1 MLVQLRIAL
10 EVECVPQT
18 QLHVVPPPLRQRMQ
32 IARPGRVT
40 QTVRQRA
47 RISFAVKST
56 GCQSFEQIPLL
67 GMRAVRRW
75 PAREVPKHKLA
86 HVLLGDLN
94 VRHEEVQDLLD
105 AWDWREAAYSLGI
118 LKTGYLETPSE
129 QWDRSS
135 ASNSTVKKTRF
146 VVLTHAQLSWFKRNP
161 GDTEYGDERGA
172 IPLDQVTRVSLTGEK
187 IEVFDQGGLRRWF
200 LCRDGK
206 AKAWRDAIDVAR
218 QARCR
223 SPAASSPRE
232 APSALIIRT
241 RQYAKSIVETRA
253 AYGAASLVEPA
264 APGSESASLSHLAA
278 TASRC
283 ESFLRR
289 RRIDGVEGDAPSP

>member
-1 MLVQLRIAL
+1 M
-10 EVECVPQT
+10 E
-18 QLHVVPPPLRQRMQ
+18 PP
-32 IARPGRVT
+32 
-40 QTVRQRA
+40 
-47 RISFAVKST
+47 
-56 GCQSFEQIPLL
+56 
-67 GMRAVRRW
+67 RRTI
-75 PAREVPKHKLA
+75 RRRHT
-86 HVLLGDLN
+86 LGDRPKSQPSLSKRDQKN
-94 VRHEEVQDLLD
+94 L
-105 AWDWREAAYSLGI
+105 APAAKDWREAAYSLGI

-129 QWDRSS
+129 TWDRSS
-135 ASNSTVKKTRF
+135 ASNSTVKKTKF

-172 IPLDQVTRVSLTGEK
+172 IPLDQVTSVRLTGEK

-241 RQYAKSIVETRA
+241 RQYAKSIVEQRA
-253 AYGAASLVEPA
+253 AYGAATLVEPA
-264 APGSESASLSHLAA
+264 APGSESASVISRSDGVAVGCCDGVRS
-278 TASRC
+278 TASRWTHRRDTGR
-283 ESFLRR
+283 ESALRGIDAVEDATETPSTPSTRR
-289 RRIDGVEGDAPSP
+289 RERQPTQNHARRRGLRGPASRWRRQDRRFIVSQGRGRR

>member
-1 MLVQLRIAL
+1 M
-10 EVECVPQT
+10 E
-18 QLHVVPPPLRQRMQ
+18 PP
-32 IARPGRVT
+32 
-40 QTVRQRA
+40 
-47 RISFAVKST
+47 
-56 GCQSFEQIPLL
+56 
-67 GMRAVRRW
+67 RRTI
-75 PAREVPKHKLA
+75 RRRHT
-86 HVLLGDLN
+86 LGDRPKSQPSLSKRDQKN
-94 VRHEEVQDLLD
+94 L
-105 AWDWREAAYSLGI
+105 APAAKDWREAAYSLGI

-172 IPLDQVTRVSLTGEK
+172 IPLDQVTSVNLTGEK

-253 AYGAASLVEPA
+253 AYGAATLVEPA
-264 APGSESASLSHLAA
+264 APGSESVWNGRLRQKRIAHE
-278 TASRC
+278 SRTRD
-283 ESFLRR
+283 RR
-289 RRIDGVEGDAPSP
+289 GDGVAVRVVPAMASDRWR

>member
-1 MLVQLRIAL
+1 MLEEWWPASRIIETLLPGRSGCRRGAA
-10 EVECVPQT
+10 
-18 QLHVVPPPLRQRMQ
+18 RWAASR
-32 IARPGRVT
+32 RPGPH
-40 QTVRQRA
+40 
-47 RISFAVKST
+47 
-56 GCQSFEQIPLL
+56 E
-67 GMRAVRRW
+67 RAVGEGWRRGSG
-75 PAREVPKHKLA
+75 PRTAAA
-86 HVLLGDLN
+86 HRDMEPPRRTIRRRHTLGDRPKSQPSLSKRDQKN
-94 VRHEEVQDLLD
+94 L
-105 AWDWREAAYSLGI
+105 APAAKDWREAAYSLGI

-241 RQYAKSIVETRA
+241 RQYAKSIVEQRA
-253 AYGAASLVEPA
+253 HSV
-264 APGSESASLSHLAA
+264 LS
-278 TASRC
+278 
-283 ESFLRR
+283 
-289 RRIDGVEGDAPSP
+289 DA

>member
-1 MLVQLRIAL
+1 M
-10 EVECVPQT
+10 E
-18 QLHVVPPPLRQRMQ
+18 PP
-32 IARPGRVT
+32 
-40 QTVRQRA
+40 
-47 RISFAVKST
+47 
-56 GCQSFEQIPLL
+56 
-67 GMRAVRRW
+67 RRTI
-75 PAREVPKHKLA
+75 RRRHT
-86 HVLLGDLN
+86 LGDRPKSQPSLSKRDQKN
-94 VRHEEVQDLLD
+94 L
-105 AWDWREAAYSLGI
+105 APAAKDWREAAYSLGI

-129 QWDRSS
+129 TWDRSS

-253 AYGAASLVEPA
+253 AYGAATLVEPA
-264 APGSESASLSHLAA
+264 APGSEAASHLAA
-278 TASRC
+278 TASDRWRRVGRNVATPPQR
-283 ESFLRR
+283 EDASTRRVRLVPGRHRDAIDATTTQNQRR
-289 RRIDGVEGDAPSP
+289 RGLRGPASKWRRHDRRFIVSEGRSCWKMCPKS

>member
-1 MLVQLRIAL
+1 M
-10 EVECVPQT
+10 E
-18 QLHVVPPPLRQRMQ
+18 PP
-32 IARPGRVT
+32 
-40 QTVRQRA
+40 
-47 RISFAVKST
+47 
-56 GCQSFEQIPLL
+56 
-67 GMRAVRRW
+67 RRTI
-75 PAREVPKHKLA
+75 RRRHT
-86 HVLLGDLN
+86 LGDRPKSQPSLSKRDQKN
-94 VRHEEVQDLLD
+94 L
-105 AWDWREAAYSLGI
+105 APAAKDWREAAYSLGI

-161 GDTEYGDERGA
+161 GDAEYGDERGA
-172 IPLDQVTRVSLTGEK
+172 IPLDQVTSVRLDGEK

-241 RQYAKSIVETRA
+241 RQYAKSIVEQRA
-253 AYGAASLVEPA
+253 AYGAATLVEPA
-264 APGSESASLSHLAA
+264 APGSESAWNTFCRGDSVAV
-278 TASRC
+278 
-283 ESFLRR
+283 FLRR
-289 RRIDGVEGDAPSP
+289 RQIDGVEVDAPSRRRRRERVERD

>member
-1 MLVQLRIAL
+1 M
-10 EVECVPQT
+10 E
-18 QLHVVPPPLRQRMQ
+18 PP
-32 IARPGRVT
+32 
-40 QTVRQRA
+40 
-47 RISFAVKST
+47 
-56 GCQSFEQIPLL
+56 
-67 GMRAVRRW
+67 RRTI
-75 PAREVPKHKLA
+75 RRRHT
-86 HVLLGDLN
+86 LGDRPKSQPSLSKRDQRN
-94 VRHEEVQDLLD
+94 L
-105 AWDWREAAYSLGI
+105 APAAKDWREAAYSLGI
-118 LKTGYLETPSE
+118 LKTGYLETASE
-129 QWDRSS
+129 AWDRNT

-161 GDTEYGDERGA
+161 GDSEYGDERGA
-172 IPLDQVTRVSLTGEK
+172 IPLDQVTSVKLDGEE

-253 AYGAASLVEPA
+253 AYGAATLVEPA
-264 APGSESASLSHLAA
+264 LRDLASKK
-278 TASRC
+278 
-283 ESFLRR
+283 
-289 RRIDGVEGDAPSP
+289 RIDAGDRAAFNRFYGDLLYTEGRYEEALVTYLKADRGDHTDARVWHGVQARRGNQSSL

>member
-1 MLVQLRIAL
+1 M
-10 EVECVPQT
+10 E
-18 QLHVVPPPLRQRMQ
+18 PP
-32 IARPGRVT
+32 
-40 QTVRQRA
+40 
-47 RISFAVKST
+47 
-56 GCQSFEQIPLL
+56 
-67 GMRAVRRW
+67 RRTI
-75 PAREVPKHKLA
+75 RRRHT
-86 HVLLGDLN
+86 LGDRPKSQPSLSKRDQKN
-94 VRHEEVQDLLD
+94 L
-105 AWDWREAAYSLGI
+105 APAAKDWREAAYSLGI

-161 GDTEYGDERGA
+161 GDAEYGDERGA

-241 RQYAKSIVETRA
+241 RQYAKSIVEQRA
-253 AYGAASLVEPA
+253 AYGAATLVEPA
-264 APGSESASLSHLAA
+264 APGSEAASLSHLAA
-278 TASRC
+278 RASDRWRRGGSNVATPPQREDASTRGVRAGARTPPRRHRHKNNTKPTQARASRSC
-283 ESFLRR
+283 EQMAILRSTLHR
-289 RRIDGVEGDAPSP
+289 

>member
-1 MLVQLRIAL
+1 MRRCREERLPSRVDAPGAASRSAGPSM
-10 EVECVPQT
+10 E
-18 QLHVVPPPLRQRMQ
+18 PP
-32 IARPGRVT
+32 
-40 QTVRQRA
+40 
-47 RISFAVKST
+47 
-56 GCQSFEQIPLL
+56 
-67 GMRAVRRW
+67 RRTI
-75 PAREVPKHKLA
+75 RRRHT
-86 HVLLGDLN
+86 LGDRPKSQPSLSKRDQKN
-94 VRHEEVQDLLD
+94 L
-105 AWDWREAAYSLGI
+105 APAAKDWREAAYSLGI

-129 QWDRSS
+129 TWDRSS

-161 GDTEYGDERGA
+161 GDSEYGDERGA
-172 IPLDQVTRVSLTGEK
+172 IPLDQVTSVKLDGEK

-241 RQYAKSIVETRA
+241 RQYAKSIVEQRA
-253 AYGAASLVEPA
+253 AYGAATLVEPA
-264 APGSESASLSHLAA
+264 APGTEAAWNWRLRHKRIAHSRAAREIDAA
-278 TASRC
+278 TASRWPR
-283 ESFLRR
+283 SR
-289 RRIDGVEGDAPSP
+289 G

>member
-1 MLVQLRIAL
+1 M
-10 EVECVPQT
+10 E
-18 QLHVVPPPLRQRMQ
+18 PP
-32 IARPGRVT
+32 
-40 QTVRQRA
+40 
-47 RISFAVKST
+47 
-56 GCQSFEQIPLL
+56 
-67 GMRAVRRW
+67 RRTI
-75 PAREVPKHKLA
+75 RRRHT
-86 HVLLGDLN
+86 LGDRPKSQPSLSKRDQKN
-94 VRHEEVQDLLD
+94 L
-105 AWDWREAAYSLGI
+105 APAAKDWREAAYSLGI
-118 LKTGYLETPSE
+118 LKTGYLETASE

-161 GDTEYGDERGA
+161 GDSEYGDERGA
-172 IPLDQVTRVSLTGEK
+172 IPLDQVTSVKLDGEK

-241 RQYAKSIVETRA
+241 RQYAKSIVEQRA
-253 AYGAASLVEPA
+253 AYGAATLVEPA
-264 APGSESASLSHLAA
+264 APGSEAASDRWRRGGHAIDA
-278 TASRC
+278 TTTQKPRKNRRFCA
-283 ESFLRR
+283 LRR
-289 RRIDGVEGDAPSP
+289 RLSTSQPSPSVWDGLGRPSGQFATGPGCPSPPGRAGV